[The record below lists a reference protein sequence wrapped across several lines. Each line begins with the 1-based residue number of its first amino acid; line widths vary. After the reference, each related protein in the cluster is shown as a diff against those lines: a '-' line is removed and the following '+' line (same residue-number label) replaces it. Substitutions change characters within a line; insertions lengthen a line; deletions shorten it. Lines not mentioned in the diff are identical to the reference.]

1 MKGECILWNQPN
13 QLNGPFNIYSY
24 FVGANP
30 PTSVNPTPIF
40 PKINKTAFLS
50 PFTFVVGDVTIR
62 NNTFV
67 APFVSIRADEGTP
80 FFIGSNC
87 NLQDGVI
94 LHGLK
99 NKYVEVNNK
108 KYSIYMG
115 SEVSCAHGSLIHGP
129 CQIDRNVFIGFK
141 TIVYN
146 AQVGEGSF
154 ISSGAVVTGGVTL
167 KSGSFV
173 APGAHIDTQKKA
185 DALSQVPKNEEEF
198 ALEVQ
203 RVNREFPSSYSMLF
217 GKNKCTCGLSC

>member
-1 MKGECILWNQPN
+1 LKGEFTLWNQPN

-30 PTSVNPTPIF
+30 STSVNPTPIF

-80 FFIGSNC
+80 FFIGGNC

-129 CQIDRNVFIGFK
+129 CQIDQNVFIGFRA
-141 TIVYN
+141 IVYN
-146 AQVGEGSF
+146 ARVAEDCF
-154 ISSGAVVTGGVTL
+154 ISTGAVVTGGVTL
-167 KSGSFV
+167 KPCSFV
-173 APGAHIDTQKKA
+173 PPGAHIDTQKKA
-185 DALSQVPKNEEEF
+185 DTLSQVPKNEQEF

>member
-1 MKGECILWNQPN
+1 LKGEFILWYHPN
-13 QLNGPFNIYSY
+13 QLNGPFNMYSY
-24 FVGANP
+24 FVGFNP

-40 PKINKTAFLS
+40 PKINNTTFLS
-50 PFTFVVGDVTIR
+50 PFTYVVGDVTIR

-108 KYSIYMG
+108 KYSIYIG
-115 SEVSCAHGSLIHGP
+115 SEVSCTHGSLIHGP
-129 CQIDRNVFIGFK
+129 CQIDRKVFIGFK
-141 TIVYN
+141 AIVYN

-167 KSGSFV
+167 KPGSFV
-173 APGAHIDTQKKA
+173 PPGAHIDTQKKA
-185 DALSQVPKNEEEF
+185 DALSQVPKNEKEF
-198 ALEVQ
+198 AHEVQ
-203 RVNREFPSSYSMLF
+203 RVNQEFPSSYSLLF